1 MGFWGLMEVATQAME
16 VIAVHNARCPS
27 TYHWF
32 MKVAAQAMEV
42 IAVHDA
48 RCPSAFHGFLGGF

>member
-1 MGFWGLMEVATQAME
+1 MEVVAQAME
-16 VIAVHNARCPS
+16 VIAVHDARCPS